1 MFSNFLER
9 KRFRVKIWKVQ
20 REGIM
25 AEMDYFTTCDR
36 YQLGISL
43 WGIKSRQLAM
53 AVKSVHIRCDS
64 SRKTTTTTH

>member
-1 MFSNFLER
+1 
-9 KRFRVKIWKVQ
+9 
-20 REGIM
+20 M

-64 SRKTTTTTH
+64 S